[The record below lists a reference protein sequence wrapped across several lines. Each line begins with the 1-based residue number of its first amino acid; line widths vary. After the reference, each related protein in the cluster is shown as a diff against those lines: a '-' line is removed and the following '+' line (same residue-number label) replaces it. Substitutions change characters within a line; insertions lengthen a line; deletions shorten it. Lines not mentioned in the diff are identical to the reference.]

1 MLKVFYR
8 LCGIPSSNPPPIL
21 ADNKFELNKLC
32 LKSFVE
38 AFKEVK
44 PKMVFLCDFCPP
56 MYVGMLKQVVPFEYE
71 AYYMQLGINE
81 TCLKQYEMA
90 KEQDDDIL
98 FAECDYL
105 WQPNSGKAFV
115 EGLNELKLVSPYD
128 HLNFYMDRNLHSNQV
143 MLELVGDT
151 HWRSTERNTMTFA
164 VKNDVFKKNYE
175 IFKKYGYLDGDVW
188 YDLLAKGYPLYVP
201 LPSIATHMVEK
212 YLAPS
217 VEWKKLWKTLI

>member
-1 MLKVFYR
+1 MIVFYR
-8 LCGIPSSNPPPIL
+8 LCGIASTNPSPIL
-21 ADNKFELNKLC
+21 QDDKFQLNILC
-32 LKSFVE
+32 LKSFIN

-44 PKMVFLCDFCPP
+44 PKVIFLCDFCSP
-56 MYVGMLKQVVPFEYE
+56 MYKEMLNDLVPFEYE
-71 AYYMQLGINE
+71 AYYYQLGINE

-105 WQPNSGKAFV
+105 WQPNSGNSFV
-115 EGLNELKLVSPYD
+115 EGLNQLKLVSPYN

-143 MLELVGDT
+143 VLELVGDT

-188 YDLLAKGYPLYVP
+188 YDLLKQGVPLYVP
-201 LPSIATHMVEK
+201 IPSIATHMVK
-212 YLAPS
+212 DWLAPG
-217 VEWKKLWKTLI
+217 VNWEKLWKTLT